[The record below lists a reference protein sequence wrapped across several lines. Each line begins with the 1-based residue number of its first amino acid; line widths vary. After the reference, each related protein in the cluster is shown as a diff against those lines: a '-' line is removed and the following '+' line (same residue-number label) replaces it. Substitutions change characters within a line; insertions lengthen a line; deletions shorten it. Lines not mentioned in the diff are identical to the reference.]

1 MANGGLVCS
10 PLYMLYVNSIVGARP
25 VRLIE
30 AYTFR
35 FRGLILRLYSTFN
48 RYPKISLAYTYNRDC
63 TYDRDPRVIGS
74 IAFKACSCGF
84 LRLFSNM

>member
-1 MANGGLVCS
+1 
-10 PLYMLYVNSIVGARP
+10 MLYVHSIVGARP

-35 FRGLILRLYSTFN
+35 FRGPILRLYSTFN

-63 TYDRDPRVIGS
+63 TYNRDLRVLATKNTENPTFDMLCQKSQKVLG
-74 IAFKACSCGF
+74 
-84 LRLFSNM
+84 